1 MGRYA
6 DGRTDV
12 EAFLAIKPDDK
23 PMRYERVIALLGM
36 KQPELALDEANKLI
50 SLDPNNALGY
60 FGRGMVSRLTGKY
73 QDAVANMDRAI
84 SINPK
89 ESAAFAE
96 RGQAYMALT
105 QLDKALVDFDQ
116 AIALNPSNDTA
127 RAARGLALLFKG
139 NTSEG
144 LVDIKNALDR
154 NPANQTAELGQGLAM
169 LVSGQYDRAIVALNQ
184 LIGKNVGSDSFP
196 RLLRARAYL
205 AKKDPVS
212 AMADLNQ
219 VLATQ
224 PNNADAL
231 RLRGIV
237 YSSTKDYDR
246 ALDDLGKANELRETV
261 EGYVARAAVYE
272 AQGKTDKAA
281 SDYRRATELKPLNVF
296 ELQAQTKSKKK
307 ADQLSK
313 RVPCSKDGTCL

>member
-1 MGRYA
+1 
-6 DGRTDV
+6 
-12 EAFLAIKPDDK
+12 
-23 PMRYERVIALLGM
+23 LLGV
-36 KQPELALDEANKLI
+36 KQPELALEEANKLI
-50 SLDPNNALGY
+50 SLDPNNSLGY
-60 FGRGMVSRLTGKY
+60 FGRGMVSRLTGKF
-73 QDAVANMDRAI
+73 QDAISNMDRAI
-84 SINPK
+84 SLNPR

-96 RGQAYMALT
+96 RGQAYVALA

-169 LVSGQYDRAIVALNQ
+169 LVSGQYDRSIVALNQ
-184 LIGKNVGSDSFP
+184 LIGKNIGIDSFA
-196 RLLRARAYL
+196 RMLRARAYL

-219 VLATQ
+219 VLVTR
-224 PNNADAL
+224 PNDADAL

-237 YSSTKDYDR
+237 YSTTKDYER
-246 ALDDLGKANELRETV
+246 ALDDLGRSNALRETI
-261 EGYVARAAVYE
+261 EGYVARAAIYE
-272 AQGKTDKAA
+272 AQGNIGKAA

-296 ELQAQTKSKKK
+296 ETLAQAESKKK
-307 ADQLSK
+307 VDQLSK
-313 RVPCSKDGTCL
+313 RVPCAKEGTCL